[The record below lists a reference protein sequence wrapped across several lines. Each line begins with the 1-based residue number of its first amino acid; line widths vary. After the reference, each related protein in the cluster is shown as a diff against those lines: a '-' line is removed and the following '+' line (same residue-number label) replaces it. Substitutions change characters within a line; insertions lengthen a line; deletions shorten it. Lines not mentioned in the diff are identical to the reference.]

1 MSRKTILIILAI
13 IILGLGAWVFMLSNK
28 SPSADGTPDEKGIF
42 SSLFPFGW
50 GSGTTP
56 DGSNDGTTPDDG
68 TPAPIDETPGALPR
82 LMQIVNN
89 PTAGFFVVVPPPP
102 AKTVKKVVVAT
113 ASMTTE
119 PVLPVYPT
127 VRYVESGT
135 GYVYEVG
142 AKGGTPTKL
151 SGTVIARTSEA
162 LFGDNGQSIVFRFAK
177 TDNKTI
183 ATYIGRVVPS
193 ADKVTTGSLEGKF
206 LTDGITDI
214 VMAPDGKSFLYLLS
228 TDTGSVGKTI
238 KTDGLGEKQ
247 LFSSPFSEWL
257 LDWSA
262 LGTVLTTKAAA
273 SAPGYAYSLG
283 SSGVMTKL
291 TGGQNGLTTKMSPDG
306 KSMLYS
312 VTMGTGISLH
322 IKRLKDGLDVN
333 TGLATLAEK
342 CAWAA
347 DSTKAYCGATSGLDA
362 AASYP
367 DLWYQ
372 GIGHFDDALW
382 VIDVATG
389 STTQLTDG
397 EGNYLDVTKVALD
410 SKGRFIIFINKN
422 NGSVWSYDLDPE
434 PMVPAPATPAS
445 GLPVVQ

>member
-13 IILGLGAWVFMLSNK
+13 IILGLGVWVFVLSNK

-42 SSLFPFGW
+42 SSLFPFGI
-50 GSGTTP
+50 GSGTKP
-56 DGSNDGTTPDDG
+56 DGSDDGTTPDDG
-68 TPAPIDETPGALPR
+68 TTVPTDDTPGVIPR
-82 LMQIVNN
+82 LVQIVNN

-102 AKTVKKVVVAT
+102 AKTPKKAVSVAT
-113 ASMTTE
+113 ASTTTE
-119 PVLPVYPT
+119 PAPVYPT
-127 VRYVESGT
+127 VRYVENGT

-162 LFGDNGQSIVFRFAK
+162 LFGDNGESIVFRFAK
-177 TDNKTI
+177 TDNQTI
-183 ATYIGRVVPS
+183 ATYIGHIVPS

-206 LTDGITDI
+206 LADGIADM
-214 VMAPDGKSFLYLLS
+214 VAAPDGKSFLYLAP

-238 KTDGLGEKQ
+238 KTDGTGEKQ
-247 LFSSPFSEWL
+247 TFASPFSEWL

-273 SAPGYAYSLG
+273 SVPGYAYSLG
-283 SSGVMTKL
+283 TGGVMTKL
-291 TGGQNGLTTKMSPDG
+291 MGGQNGLTTKMSPDG

-312 VTMGTGISLH
+312 VTTSTGLSLH
-322 IKRLKDGLDVN
+322 VKRLKDGLDVN

-342 CAWAA
+342 CAWSA
-347 DSTKAYCGATSGLDA
+347 DSLKAYCGATSGLDNA
-362 AASYP
+362 SSYP

-372 GIGHFDDALW
+372 GIGHFNDVLW
-382 VIDVATG
+382 SIDIATG

-397 EGNYLDVTKVALD
+397 EGNYLDITKIALD

-422 NGSVWSYDLDPE
+422 NGSVWSYDL
-434 PMVPAPATPAS
+434 S
-445 GLPVVQ
+445 PV